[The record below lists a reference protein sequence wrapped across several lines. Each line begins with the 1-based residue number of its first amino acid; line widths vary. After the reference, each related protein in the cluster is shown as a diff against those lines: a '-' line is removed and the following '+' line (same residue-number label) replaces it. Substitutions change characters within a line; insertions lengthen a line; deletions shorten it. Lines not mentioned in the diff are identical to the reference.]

1 MRLPEPSNF
10 QRLKAVNRATTLSH
24 FLQNIWE
31 NEINVLSHLQKR
43 EQSHLTKPA
52 FKDVHERLQWECK
65 QKSERRKSRYIMESI
80 ADINDVT
87 RKFVCQNKNKAKCAE
102 HHPSRFSGCL
112 TLTVTKDIA
121 ESTSVFI
128 RSLCG
133 YICKL
138 SKDLEKAHKEIVVQK
153 NYIDVE
159 GQKEQN
165 LKEGEIEKYQKAERK
180 FDQLATNIY
189 WFASN
194 ITEKQRQTYGV

>member
-1 MRLPEPSNF
+1 MRLPESSNF
-10 QRLKAVNRATTLSH
+10 QQLKAVNRATTLSH
-24 FLQNIWE
+24 FLENVRE
-31 NEINVLSHLQKR
+31 NEINVLKRLQKI

-52 FKDVHERLQWECK
+52 FKDVRECLQWERK
-65 QKSERRKSRYIMESI
+65 QKSERHKSRYIMEFI

-102 HHPSRFSGCL
+102 HHPSRFSGHL
-112 TLTVTKDIA
+112 MLTVTKDIA
-121 ESTSVFI
+121 ESTSVFM

-138 SKDLEKAHKEIVVQK
+138 SKDLEKAHKEIVEQK
-153 NYIDVE
+153 NYMEFE
-159 GQKEQN
+159 GQKEQI
-165 LKEGEIEKYQKAERK
+165 LKEAEIEKYQKAERK

-194 ITEKQRQTYGV
+194 IAEKQRQTYGV